1 MTGGRTLRTVA
12 VANGIAS
19 DQTFGAVTPPIHLS
33 TTFAFAGFAQP
44 RQYEYSRLGN
54 PTRALLAD
62 TIAKLEGGAGAI
74 VLSSGMAAV
83 DLVLSTLGPGDL
95 LVAPHDCYG
104 GTYRLIAARR
114 DRGQFRVTFV
124 NQSDEAALSS
134 ALRLKPKLI
143 FVETPSN
150 PLMRIVDV
158 AVLCGRAKE
167 VGAKVVVDN
176 TFLSPALQQPIGL
189 GADFVLHST
198 TKYLNGHSDVIGGV
212 LVAAVADDLDEL
224 TSWANTVGV
233 TGSPFDAYLTLR
245 GVRTLFPRVESQ
257 QASAQRIVEHLHRHA
272 RVREV
277 YYPGLP
283 DHPGH
288 AIASKQQTGFGAMLS
303 FTLVGG
309 VEAVRRFA
317 NAVRLFTLAESLG
330 GIESLVAHPAT
341 MTHAAMDP
349 EARRTAGIGDDLL
362 RLSIGLEAVD
372 DLLADLDQALS
383 AAS

>member
-1 MTGGRTLRTVA
+1 MAGARALRTVS

-19 DQTFGAVTPPIHLS
+19 DQAFGAVTPPINLS
-33 TTFAFAGFAQP
+33 TTFAFAGFEQP
-44 RQYEYSRLGN
+44 RQYDYSRLGN

-83 DLVLSTLGPGDL
+83 DLVLSTLAPGDL

-104 GTYRLIAARR
+104 GTHRLISARSEK
-114 DRGQFRVTFV
+114 GQFRAAFID
-124 NQSDEAALSS
+124 QGDEAALAS
-134 ALRLKPKLI
+134 ALRLGPALI
-143 FVETPSN
+143 MVETPSN
-150 PLMRIVDV
+150 PLMRIVDI
-158 AVLCGRAKE
+158 AALCARAKA
-167 VGAKVVVDN
+167 VGAKVAVDN
-176 TFLSPALQQPIGL
+176 TFLSPALQRPIGL
-189 GADFVLHST
+189 GADFVIHST

-212 LVAAVADDLDEL
+212 LVTAAREDLDEL

-233 TGSPFDAYLTLR
+233 TGSAFDAYLTLR

-257 QASAQRIVEHLHRHA
+257 QASAQRIAEHLHRHDK
-272 RVREV
+272 VRDV

-283 DHPGH
+283 SHPGH
-288 AIASKQQTGFGAMLS
+288 EIAAAQQAGFGAMLS
-303 FTLVGG
+303 FTLAGG

-349 EARRTAGIGDDLL
+349 QARRTAGIGDDLL

-372 DLLADLDQALS
+372 DLLADLEQALS
-383 AAS
+383 AAG